1 MNLKPTPGSLLASAT
16 LLLAGLLGGVLLGQ
30 ANNLPAQGQ
39 DKAAQEK
46 QEKKDADKGHHH
58 DHEAAPVGS
67 AKDRGKLVAGL
78 RAAGLPPVPV
88 HAPDLP
94 KLPWKMVDG
103 AKEFHLVAEHLKR
116 EFLPDKHFDVWGFH
130 GPI

>member
-1 MNLKPTPGSLLASAT
+1 MNLRLTRGSSLAGGA
-16 LLLAGLLGGVLLGQ
+16 LLLAGLLGGFLLAQ
-30 ANNLPAQGQ
+30 AHNQPAQGQ
-39 DKAAQEK
+39 DKAAQGK
-46 QEKKDADKGHHH
+46 QEKKDADQGHHH

-78 RAAGLPPVPV
+78 RAAGLPPVSV

-103 AKEFHLVAEHLKR
+103 TKEFHL
-116 EFLPDKHFDVWGFH
+116 
-130 GPI
+130 